1 MDLLLM
7 LIGAVLLPALGQAA
21 LLTAARRR
29 PGLAFARW
37 LLLLLPLALGFLAA
51 MEIHRDGIFS
61 GLTALFYLT
70 LSMGTF
76 VGYLG
81 GWLIHTLWKNRR

>member
-7 LIGAVLLPALGQAA
+7 LIGAVLLPALGQTA
-21 LLTAARRR
+21 LLTASRR

>member
-7 LIGAVLLPALGQAA
+7 LIGAVLLPALGQTVLLAA
-21 LLTAARRR
+21 VRRR

-37 LLLLLPLALGFLAA
+37 LLLLLPLTLGLLAA
-51 MEIHRDGIFS
+51 MEARRDGIFS

-70 LSMGTF
+70 LAMGSL

-81 GWLIHTLWKNRR
+81 GWVADTLRKNRP